1 MPFIRMN
8 LDTVARI
15 ERILNRLQL
24 DRRNTFQYIDE
35 FFPGMAVHLQVF
47 LLRVGERKK
56 GKNAGEKIEGGYIVA
71 KGILNN
77 LRAHRCGGHGKAVD
91 HRIRTVCVRFL
102 AEKTAKAYAEHT
114 GDGFQ
119 GVNRDGGQAP
129 LHLRKKPGRKVCHFS
144 KLFECKVLRSP

>member
-71 KGILNN
+71 KGI
-77 LRAHRCGGHGKAVD
+77 
-91 HRIRTVCVRFL
+91 
-102 AEKTAKAYAEHT
+102 
-114 GDGFQ
+114 
-119 GVNRDGGQAP
+119 
-129 LHLRKKPGRKVCHFS
+129 
-144 KLFECKVLRSP
+144 